1 MKNPRLEKGKKK
13 QKKIILDQ
21 KWKQMTPQSK
31 IKKIK
36 GNEKKEKK
44 KIKQS
49 KTESL
54 NI

>member
-1 MKNPRLEKGKKK
+1 MKNSRLEKGKKK
-13 QKKIILDQ
+13 LKKNILDQ

-36 GNEKKEKK
+36 ENKKKEKK